1 MGYTLEVRNRYNYG
15 HSTFKCQSLSE
26 VRKIL
31 NDNLFDGE
39 VKLYETR
46 EVSLPCEYE
55 TVSLMNNLTNI
66 GSKILW
72 DNACVNKAYISK
84 DSK

>member
-1 MGYTLEVRNRYNYG
+1 MGYILEVRNRFNYG

-39 VKLYETR
+39 VKLYEIK
-46 EVSLPCEYE
+46 EISLPCEY
-55 TVSLMNNLTNI
+55 
-66 GSKILW
+66 
-72 DNACVNKAYISK
+72 
-84 DSK
+84 

>member
-1 MGYTLEVRNRYNYG
+1 MGYILEVRNRFNYG

-39 VKLYETR
+39 VKRKLVNSQNR
-46 EVSLPCEYE
+46 CEKSIME
-55 TVSLMNNLTNI
+55 NLQ
-66 GSKILW
+66 
-72 DNACVNKAYISK
+72 D
-84 DSK
+84 